1 MSLNKLGQP
10 SGATIELLQAIGVA
24 FNSHD
29 VDAIVDF
36 FTEDEQFDNA
46 LGPDIHGQRY
56 TGKDTLRAMFT
67 DLFERCPDIQ
77 WHAIDDRVD
86 GDKGFSEWRR
96 QATMPDGT
104 KQDWLGLDIFTIRNV
119 KIAKKDTYF
128 KIVT

>member
-1 MSLNKLGQP
+1 MQ
-10 SGATIELLQAIGVA
+10 LLI
-24 FNSHD
+24 
-29 VDAIVDF
+29 F
-36 FTEDEQFDNA
+36 FTEDGQFDNA

-104 KQDWLGLDIFTIRNV
+104 KQDWLGLDIFTIRNG